1 MKKTIMKGVN
11 KFILVRYDILKNI
24 SAVVLFV
31 IIMVTTISIICRY
44 VFNNSLSWAEELCC
58 FLLIYLA
65 FMTAGLATVEK
76 AHVTADF
83 ISGYIKGKAKL
94 VLNWVIRLLEIVFF
108 VVIAYASITL
118 MPTTKQISPALEIPR
133 PWYYVPVVVMCI
145 YMAFAVIT
153 DLLNELFPGYNYWRQ
168 RQDELDKI
176 AEAEEAALMKESLES
191 VDEFMDEQE
200 GGKTT

>member
-1 MKKTIMKGVN
+1 MKGVN
-11 KFILVRYDILKNI
+11 KFILVSYDILKNI

-108 VVIAYASITL
+108 VVIAYASIT
-118 MPTTKQISPALEIPR
+118 PR

-191 VDEFMDEQE
+191 VDDFMDEQE

>member
-1 MKKTIMKGVN
+1 MKRIMKGAN
-11 KFILVRYDILKNI
+11 KFIIVSYDVLKSV
-24 SAVVLFV
+24 SAIVLFV
-31 IIMVTTISIICRY
+31 IIMITTISIFFRY
-44 VFNNSLSWAEELCC
+44 VLNNSLSWPEELCC

-83 ISGYIKGKAKL
+83 VSGFIKGKAKQIL
-94 VLNWVIRLLEIVFF
+94 SWVIRILEIVFF
-108 VVIAYASITL
+108 VVIAYAAITL
-118 MPTTKQISPALEIPR
+118 MPTLRQISPALEIAR
-133 PWYYVPVVVMCI
+133 QWYYVPVAVMCI
-145 YMAFAVIT
+145 YMALVVVI

-191 VDEFMDEQE
+191 TDAFMDEQE
-200 GGKTT
+200 GGTE